1 MTSQTPGTGQ
11 ARSCAECGTRG
22 EPGQSFCD
30 ACGAVLGWSGT
41 PARSTTGGT
50 RSETADRPDAGRA
63 RSDAP
68 ADGGRTAGAAPA
80 HADTVRTPDTAPDHA
95 DAGHPRAEA
104 EAESRAQTPAPAPAN
119 AGRTTADDE
128 HGWDAFSL
136 PGAGTGTARTGHD
149 PAQAGVTAA
158 AVTDVRAAEAG
169 TAVRTDAPAATAR
182 PGTEPAA
189 PPTAQPPA
197 PAAAPASASASASAS
212 TVAASPAHSA
222 PPAPEPARPAPHPH
236 HDDEDPTTPLP
247 THTSPAPPASPA
259 PVPSAADRARS
270 LLVPVADPE
279 PRAPAEPA
287 VAPVLPGLPDV
298 QRPQVRTPGPEFGTE
313 GGVPCP
319 WCGTPTRPDRHFCGR
334 CAMPMAGRPETP
346 GRLPWWRRMLNGR
359 NTQTPWAGD
368 RPRLRRG
375 FGQILNWVVAA
386 LVLTLIVT
394 LAFQADD
401 AYQATRDHFAK
412 RAPVVPDTFKASR
425 SYPGHKPGLAFDN
438 HSNTWWGPGVT
449 QSGEG
454 EWLEA
459 RFQQPTRLLDVMIT
473 PGVSKRV
480 DQIAESARPHRI
492 EAKITAGDGST
503 STKILTLDQG
513 AGSQRRKFRVGDAVA
528 VRFTL
533 RSAYGADDKKQVAI
547 AEIEFFGRS
556 NSSS

>member
-11 ARSCAECGTRG
+11 AQSCAECGTRG

-30 ACGAVLGWSGT
+30 ACGAVLGWSDA
-41 PARSTTGGT
+41 PDRATT
-50 RSETADRPDAGRA
+50 DRTNTDRTNTGRA
-63 RSDAP
+63 TNGA
-68 ADGGRTAGAAPA
+68 ADGPDTGRT
-80 HADTVRTPDTAPDHA
+80 TDTAPDHGN
-95 DAGHPRAEA
+95 AGRAGGTPSA
-104 EAESRAQTPAPAPAN
+104 PAPAPT
-119 AGRTTADDE
+119 GRTTTGDE
-128 HGWDAFSL
+128 PGWDAFAL
-136 PGAGTGTARTGHD
+136 PGTGTGTARTAHD
-149 PAQAGVTAA
+149 AGQPRATAA
-158 AVTDVRAAEAG
+158 DVTHRRTPEAAA
-169 TAVRTDAPAATAR
+169 AVRTDTPATDIRHPGSTTPAPGTGTPAAT
-182 PGTEPAA
+182 P
-189 PPTAQPPA
+189 PPA
-197 PAAAPASASASASAS
+197 STTPVTAASAAAPASP
-212 TVAASPAHSA
+212 TT
-222 PPAPEPARPAPHPH
+222 PEPPPPPPRHE
-236 HDDEDPTTPLP
+236 DEADTDRLPTAAPTTPLP
-247 THTSPAPPASPA
+247 THGNPPPA
-259 PVPSAADRARS
+259 PSAADRARS

-287 VAPVLPGLPDV
+287 VAPVLPGRPDA

-319 WCGTPTRPDRHFCGR
+319 WCATPTRPDRHFCAR
-334 CAMPMAGRPETP
+334 CAMPMAGRAEEP

-359 NTQTPWAGD
+359 NTETPWAGD

-375 FGQILNWVVAA
+375 FGHILNWVVGA

-401 AYQATRDHFAK
+401 GYQAARDHFAK

-425 SYPGHKPGLAFDN
+425 SFPGHKPELAFDIR
-438 HSNTWWGPGVT
+438 SNTWWGPGVT

-459 RFQQPTRLLDVMIT
+459 RFQQPTRLLDVLIT

-480 DQIAESARPHRI
+480 DQLQESARPHRI
-492 EAKITAGDGST
+492 EAKITAADGST
-503 STKILTLDQG
+503 STKMINLDQG
-513 AGSQRRKFRVGDAVA
+513 AGAQRRKFRVGDAVA

-556 NSSS
+556 NSNS